1 MYILKISYWV
11 WHPEWIEGEQGRK
24 AGLIWVVEIKLES
37 VQLMERTN
45 PAGKRGIKEDKWVL
59 NLSSL
64 VDASAVYQDG
74 RMGRSSDSILHAYQT
89 LEWAFKCRDLNIKYK
104 LGNHT

>member
-1 MYILKISYWV
+1 MWY
-11 WHPEWIEGEQGRK
+11 PAWIEGEQGQK
-24 AGLIWVVEIKLES
+24 AGLIRVVEIKLES

-64 VDASAVYQDG
+64 VGASAVYQER
-74 RMGRSSDSILHAYQT
+74 RMGGSSH
-89 LEWAFKCRDLNIKYK
+89 
-104 LGNHT
+104 